1 MTERVICW
9 WSAGSASAVATK
21 LALAKYPDAL
31 VVYCDLSA
39 TEHPDNERFL
49 KQCESWYGKSISR
62 IRSEKYKD
70 TWEVY
75 EKTGWLIGVN
85 GARCTT
91 ELKKIVRRAFQRPD
105 DVHVWGFTISEMKR
119 YDAFRAN
126 NIDLQSCYPLI
137 EAGLRHADCHAFLK
151 EAGIDLPMMY
161 QLGYKNNNCIGC
173 VKGGMGYWNKI
184 RSDFPEVFWRMAAL
198 ERRLDVAILKEEE
211 PGTKKRLRV
220 FLDELEP
227 SRGRY
232 EAEDEVQCGVACE
245 AAYVAIRSRG
255 TP

>member
-1 MTERVICW
+1 MDTPRVICW

-49 KQCESWYGKSISR
+49 KECEAWYGKNITR

-91 ELKKIVRRAFQRPD
+91 ELKKVVRRDFQRPD
-105 DVHVWGFTISEMKR
+105 DVHVWGFTTSEMKR
-119 YDAFRAN
+119 YNAFRDN
-126 NIDLQSCYPLI
+126 NPELQSFYPLI
-137 EAGLRHADCHAFLK
+137 EAGLGHADCHAFLK
-151 EAGIDLPMMY
+151 EAGIELPMMY
-161 QLGYKNNNCIGC
+161 RLGYKNNNCIGC

-184 RSDFPEVFWRMAAL
+184 RRDFPEVFERMAAL
-198 ERRLDVAILKEEE
+198 ERRLDVAILKKEE
-211 PGTKKRLRV
+211 PVTKKRLRV
-220 FLDELEP
+220 FLDELDP
-227 SRGRY
+227 AAGRY
-232 EAEDEVQCGVACE
+232 EAEDEVQCGTACE
-245 AAYVAIRSRG
+245 AALKEVQQ
-255 TP
+255 